1 MDCQSPKPRLR
12 EQFRAVMRLNHYSI
26 RTEKS
31 DWYWIRYFIRFHQMR
46 HPLELGP
53 FEVNA
58 FLSWLATD
66 RKVAAATQNLA
77 LNAIVFLYARVLEQP
92 LGEIGETV
100 RVKRPPRR
108 PVVLTHAEAVGIID
122 LLSQPYQLMASLMYG
137 AGLRVVETARLRIKD
152 IDFDQQIITV
162 RDGKGGK
169 DRTTLLPGSLV
180 ESLKQ
185 RKQRVFSAWKD
196 QEGSFAAP
204 VSLPFALRRKY
215 PAASRSI
222 EWQWLFPSN
231 SLCLDEDGNGVRHH
245 VHVSSI
251 QRAVKI
257 AVGQAGI
264 GKPAGCHT
272 FRHTF
277 ATELL
282 RRGSDIRTVQTLLG
296 HADVRT
302 TQIYTHVL
310 GQGFAGVR
318 SPLG

>member
-1 MDCQSPKPRLR
+1 MESLPPKPRLQ
-12 EQFRAVMRLNHYSI
+12 EQFRSVIRLNHYSI

-31 DWYWIRYFIRFHQMR
+31 YWYWIRYFIRFHDMR

-53 FEVNA
+53 SDVNT
-58 FLSWLATD
+58 FLSWLASD
-66 RKVAAATQNLA
+66 RQVAAATQNLA
-77 LNAIVFLYARVLEQP
+77 LNAIVFLYARVLERP
-92 LGEIGETV
+92 LGEIGDTV
-100 RVKRPPRR
+100 RVKRPARLPT
-108 PVVLTHAEAVGIID
+108 VLTHQEAMSIIER
-122 LLSQPYQLMASLMYG
+122 LEQPYRLLASLMYG
-137 AGLRVVETARLRIKD
+137 AGLRVVESARLRIKD
-152 IDFDQQIITV
+152 VDFHHQIINV

-169 DRTTLLPGSLV
+169 DRTTLLPTTLI
-180 ESLKQ
+180 EPLKLHKEHIQ
-185 RKQRVFSAWKD
+185 LAWKEHAPLY
-196 QEGSFAAP
+196 QIP

-215 PAASRSI
+215 PQAARSL
-222 EWQWLFPSN
+222 EWQWMFPS
-231 SLCLDEDGNGVRHH
+231 SGICLDEDGQSVRHH
-245 VHVSSI
+245 VHVSTI
-251 QRAVKI
+251 QRAVKR
-257 AVGQAGI
+257 AVRDAGI

-310 GQGFAGVR
+310 GQGFAGVQ

>member
-1 MDCQSPKPRLR
+1 MVSLPSKPRLQ
-12 EQFRAVMRLNHYSI
+12 EQFRSVMRLHHYSI

-31 DWYWIRYFIRFHQMR
+31 YWYWIRYFIRFHGLR
-46 HPLELGP
+46 HPLELGSSD
-53 FEVNA
+53 VNA

-77 LNAIVFLYARVLEQP
+77 LNAIVFLYTRVLERP
-92 LGEIGETV
+92 LGDIGDVV
-100 RVKRPPRR
+100 RVKRPPKL
-108 PVVLTHAEAVGIID
+108 PTVLSHQEAMLIID
-122 LLSQPYQLMASLMYG
+122 QLAQPYHLLASLMYG
-137 AGLRVVETARLRIKD
+137 AGLRVVESSRLRVKD
-152 IDFDQQIITV
+152 IDFQHQTIIV

-169 DRTTLLPGSLV
+169 DRTTLLPATLIL
-180 ESLKQ
+180 SLKLRIERINASWRAQ
-185 RKQRVFSAWKD
+185 DTFYKT
-196 QEGSFAAP
+196 P

-215 PAASRSI
+215 PRASRSLA
-222 EWQWLFPSN
+222 WQWLFPSGGI
-231 SLCLDEDGNGVRHH
+231 CLDEDGQSVRHH
-245 VHVSSI
+245 VHVSTI
-251 QRAVKI
+251 QRAVKQ
-257 AVGQAGI
+257 AVSKAGI
-264 GKPAGCHT
+264 EKPVGCHT

-310 GQGFAGVR
+310 GQGFAGVQ

>member
-1 MDCQSPKPRLR
+1 MDSLSPKPRLR
-12 EQFRAVMRLNHYSI
+12 DQFRAVIRVNHYSI

-31 DWYWIRYFIRFHQMR
+31 YWYWIRYFIRFHKMR

-53 FEVNA
+53 AEVNA

-66 RKVAAATQNLA
+66 RHVAAATQNLA
-77 LNAIVFLYARVLEQP
+77 LNAIVFLYARVLDQP
-92 LGEIGETV
+92 LGDIGETA
-100 RVKRPPRR
+100 RVKRPPRL
-108 PVVLTHAEAVGIID
+108 PVVLTHAEAMAIIER
-122 LLSQPYQLMASLMYG
+122 LAQPYQLMASLMYG

-152 IDFDQQIITV
+152 IDFSRQIITV

-169 DRTTLLPGSLV
+169 DRTTLLPAPLI
-180 ESLKQ
+180 EPLQQ
-185 RKQRVFSAWKD
+185 RKRRIFAAWKS
-196 QEGSFAAP
+196 QEGLFAAP

-222 EWQWLFPSN
+222 EWQWLFPSCN
-231 SLCLDEDGNGVRHH
+231 VCLDEDGNSVRHH

-257 AVGQAGI
+257 AVGDACV

-310 GQGFAGVR
+310 GQGFAGVQ

>member
-1 MDCQSPKPRLR
+1 MDSLSPKPRLR
-12 EQFRAVMRLNHYSI
+12 DQFRLVMRLHHYSI

-31 DWYWIRYFIRFHQMR
+31 YWYWIRYFIRFHGLR
-46 HPLELGP
+46 HPLELGSSD
-53 FEVNA
+53 VNA

-92 LGEIGETV
+92 LGEIGDVV
-100 RVKRPPRR
+100 RVKRPPKL
-108 PVVLTHAEAVGIID
+108 PTVLSHQEAMLIID
-122 LLSQPYQLMASLMYG
+122 QLAQPYHLLASLMYG
-137 AGLRVVETARLRIKD
+137 AGLRVVESSRLRVKD
-152 IDFDQQIITV
+152 IDFQHQTIIV

-169 DRTTLLPGSLV
+169 DRTTLLPASLIIP
-180 ESLKQ
+180 LKL
-185 RKQRVFSAWKD
+185 RIEKIDAAWRAQDAFYKT
-196 QEGSFAAP
+196 P

-215 PAASRSI
+215 PRASHSLA
-222 EWQWLFPSN
+222 WQWLFPSRGI
-231 SLCLDEDGNGVRHH
+231 CLDEDGQSVRHH
-245 VHVSSI
+245 IHVSTI
-251 QRAVKI
+251 QRAVKQ
-257 AVGQAGI
+257 AVGKTGI
-264 GKPAGCHT
+264 EKPVGCHT

-296 HADVRT
+296 HTDVRT

-310 GQGFAGVR
+310 GQGFAGVQ

>member
-1 MDCQSPKPRLR
+1 MDSLAPKLRLR
-12 EQFRAVMRLNHYSI
+12 EQFRSVMRLNHYSI

-31 DWYWIRYFIRFHQMR
+31 YWYWIRYFIRFHGMR
-46 HPLELGP
+46 HPLELGTSD
-53 FEVNA
+53 VNA

-66 RKVAAATQNLA
+66 RQVAAATQNLA

-92 LGEIGETV
+92 LGEIGDVV
-100 RVKRPPRR
+100 RVKRPPRL
-108 PVVLTHAEAVGIID
+108 PTVLTHQEAMSIIEH
-122 LLSQPYQLMASLMYG
+122 LGQPYRLLTSLMYG
-137 AGLRVVETARLRIKD
+137 AGLRVVESSRLRVKD
-152 IDFDQQIITV
+152 IDFRNQTIIV

-169 DRTTLLPGSLV
+169 DRTTLLPAPLIIPIKHRIAQI
-180 ESLKQ
+180 EA
-185 RKQRVFSAWKD
+185 AWRS
-196 QEGSFAAP
+196 QEEMYKVP

-215 PAASRSI
+215 PRASVSLA
-222 EWQWLFPSN
+222 WQWLFPS
-231 SLCLDEDGNGVRHH
+231 SGICLDEDGRSVRHH
-245 VHVSSI
+245 VHVSTI
-251 QRAVKI
+251 QRAVKQ
-257 AVGQAGI
+257 AVRGTGI
-264 GKPAGCHT
+264 EKPVGCHT

-310 GQGFAGVR
+310 GQGFAGVQ

>member
-1 MDCQSPKPRLR
+1 MDSVAPKPRLR
-12 EQFRAVMRLNHYSI
+12 DQFRSVMRLRHYSI

-31 DWYWIRYFIRFHQMR
+31 YWYWIRYFIRFHGMR
-46 HPLELGP
+46 HPLELGSP
-53 FEVNA
+53 DVNA

-66 RKVAAATQNLA
+66 RQVAAATQNLA

-92 LGEIGETV
+92 LGEIGDVV
-100 RVKRPPRR
+100 RVKRPPRL
-108 PVVLTHAEAVGIID
+108 PTVLNHQEAMLIID
-122 LLSQPYQLMASLMYG
+122 QLGQPYQLLASLMYG
-137 AGLRVVETARLRIKD
+137 AGLRVVESSRLRVKD
-152 IDFDQQIITV
+152 IDFQHQTIVV

-169 DRTTLLPGSLV
+169 DRTTLLPATLITP
-180 ESLKQ
+180 LK
-185 RKQRVFSAWKD
+185 RRIEEIEAAWRS
-196 QEGSFAAP
+196 QEAFYNVP

-215 PAASRSI
+215 PHASRSLA
-222 EWQWLFPSN
+222 WQWLFS
-231 SLCLDEDGNGVRHH
+231 SRGICLDEDGQSVRHH
-245 VHVSSI
+245 LHVSTI
-251 QRAVKI
+251 QRAVKK
-257 AVGQAGI
+257 AVAQTDI
-264 GKPAGCHT
+264 GKPVGCHT

-310 GQGFAGVR
+310 GQGFAGVQ